1 MTMTAAE
8 MSQLMSNFDGGSPD
22 RFSHDRQP
30 RFVFTEG
37 VMAVVE
43 KARASWLLDLLAFDF
58 APFIKKSFLK
68 NGTTM
73 VQVKLSVAADQ
84 RSARVSILVA
94 GTTQVLRTET
104 FGVTTFPPGDWYF
117 YIYPFEEDNAFCCE
131 MILLNEY

>member
-22 RFSHDRQP
+22 RFSHDWQP

-37 VMAVVE
+37 VMAVVQQG
-43 KARASWLLDLLAFDF
+43 RASWFLDLLAFEF
-58 APFIKKSFLK
+58 APVIKRSFLK
-68 NGTTM
+68 DGTTM

-94 GTTQVLRTET
+94 GTNQVLRTDT
-104 FGVTTFPPGDWYF
+104 IGSTTFPQGDWYF
-117 YIYPFEEDNAFCCE
+117 YIYPCQEGSIFYCE
-131 MILLNEY
+131 MILLDEY